1 MRSFFARHFRRQR
14 SRILRSNSTEVLST
28 RRYSASTRARSS
40 SIRRSIPRQC
50 SAKVRG
56 RDVACYVSTPSPP
69 QTGLYYPVPSSEG
82 PSEPS
87 ICMRLGSCTAAAPA
101 TLTSSTP
108 SWNRA
113 LMLLSSVPCG
123 NDMLL
128 RNDP

>member
-1 MRSFFARHFRRQR
+1 MRSSFALHFRRQR
-14 SRILRSNSTEVLST
+14 SLILRSNSTEVLST

-50 SAKVRG
+50 SAKRG
-56 RDVACYVSTPSPP
+56 RDVACYVSTPVPLLLGTP
-69 QTGLYYPVPSSEG
+69 QVSGLSSA
-82 PSEPS
+82 PS
-87 ICMRLGSCTAAAPA
+87 IWMRLGSCTAAAPA

-108 SWNRA
+108 SLNRA